1 MGRLEIVVSPS
12 DVEQG
17 SPLSR
22 SHGQREY
29 EVRSSE
35 FYNRVVK
42 PRLQH
47 RPWLEIVQKFMDP
60 TAKGFAVDLDR
71 RMTYFDIKV
80 IHISTSGESEP
91 VINCDTP
98 EKFHNAVKEDKQRS
112 GTLVIAKDLSRAM
125 IEALGTRYELE
136 PEFFASHLGGTELYG
151 MGYREPSRVPSR
163 APILLPDYIRKASF
177 YTAEYRRPY
186 CIEGGL
192 NKVFELR
199 SSKTNLPRG
208 VVALEENLPYVFVY
222 EKISVYRKKG
232 SNFGKPNYLIISK
245 KLRRPRSLI
254 CNLSSRNNSD
264 GPTAFQ
270 RPASVL
276 YATASNT
283 PR

>member
-1 MGRLEIVVSPS
+1 MGRPEIVVSPS

-22 SHGQREY
+22 SYGQREY
-29 EVRSSE
+29 EVRRSE

-42 PRLQH
+42 PRLHH

-60 TAKGFAVDLDR
+60 NAKGFAVDLDR
-71 RMTYFDIKV
+71 RMTHFDIKV

-91 VINCDTP
+91 VIKCDTP
-98 EKFHNAVKEDKQRS
+98 EKFHDAVEEDKERS

-136 PEFFASHLGGTELYG
+136 PEFFASHLAGTELYG
-151 MGYREPSRVPSR
+151 MGYRELPTSRAPAR

-199 SSKTNLPRG
+199 SSKTNLARG
-208 VVALEENLPYVFVY
+208 VESVKGNFPDLFVL
-222 EKISVYRKKG
+222 EKISVYREKG
-232 SNFGKPNYLIISK
+232 SNVGKPNYLIIIK
-245 KLRRPRSLI
+245 KIGTS
-254 CNLSSRNNSD
+254 
-264 GPTAFQ
+264 TK
-270 RPASVL
+270 
-276 YATASNT
+276 SNM
-283 PR
+283 